1 MTKHRGVMVCL
12 SLLLVLI
19 VGLNGS
25 GLSALIPV
33 GAAAPAAATT
43 AAPTPTAAGSRVPL
57 EDAIKTMQPAEVW
70 QNFYD
75 VTQVPRPSHHEDK
88 IRDFLVQ
95 FGKDLNLETT
105 VDEAGNVLI
114 RKPAGKGMEKR
125 KGVVLQ
131 AHMDMVAQKEDGKD
145 FDFETDPIE
154 AYVEGGWVKAN
165 GTTLGADDGIGLA
178 LAMAIL
184 QSDTALGPLEAL
196 FTVNEE
202 DGMDGAMGLQA
213 GVLQGE
219 ILINLDSETE
229 GVFTIGSAGGEYGT
243 VDATYKEV
251 AAPKDTAAYTVTV
264 SGLQGGHSGV
274 DINLG
279 RGHAT
284 KLLVR
289 VLKDAAARVGLR
301 VAQIIG
307 GDTSNAITRQ
317 ASAVVVVP
325 KSKVDQFQ
333 QLVKQYDQTFKA
345 ELVVADPGVT
355 VGSASATM
363 PARVMDDKAQRTLIN
378 SLYGMPQNVLRMSD
392 QVPDLVETSTNM
404 GIMQSGAGKIS
415 VGSYDRSSVDT
426 ELDDVQQMLAS
437 VWSLAGMEMVF
448 SGRYPGWQPNPD
460 SPILALM
467 QKVYQ
472 SQAGK
477 DPSVIAVH
485 AGLECGV
492 VRSLY
497 PDMDAISVGPT
508 LQDVH
513 TPQEKLEVA
522 TVQKLYNLL
531 VETLKQVPE

>member
-497 PDMDAISVGPT
+497 PDMDAISIGPT

-522 TVQKLYNLL
+522 TVQKLYDLL

>member
-1 MTKHRGVMVCL
+1 MVCL

-25 GLSALIPV
+25 GLSAFIPA

-43 AAPTPTAAGSRVPL
+43 AAPTTAAPTPTAAGSQVPL
-57 EDAIKTMQPAEVW
+57 EEAVKTMKPADVW

-75 VTQVPRPSHHEDK
+75 VTQVPRPSHHEEK

-105 VDEAGNVLI
+105 VDDVGNVLI

-131 AHMDMVAQKEDGKD
+131 AHMDMVAQKADGKD

-154 AYVEGGWVKAN
+154 AYVEGGWVKAD

-184 QSDTALGPLEAL
+184 QSDTAFGPLEVL

-289 VLKDAAARVGLR
+289 VLKDAAANVGLR

-333 QLVKQYDQTFKA
+333 QLVKQYDQIFKA
-345 ELVVADPGVT
+345 ELVIADPGVT
-355 VGSASATM
+355 VQSASATM
-363 PARVMDDKAQRTLIN
+363 PAKVMDDKAQRTLIN
-378 SLYGMPQNVLRMSD
+378 GLYSMPQNVLRMSD
-392 QVPDLVETSTNM
+392 EVPDLVETSTNM

-467 QKVYQ
+467 QKVYK
-472 SQAGK
+472 SQTGK
-477 DPSVIAVH
+477 DPSVIAIH

-497 PDMDAISVGPT
+497 PDMDAISIGPT

-522 TVQKLYNLL
+522 TVQKLYDLL